1 MENSYKTHRRT
12 TYRFKISTQ
21 AQAGGYPSSLNCHVT
36 HHLWIPKGKRLDS
49 RRIIGPLTGE
59 VELNVFFKLGR
70 KSLEPEA
77 FIKSSLFAEIIN
89 SLNTLAT
96 DEAVSIQRV
105 GETKV
110 VSDSPKAHACVQ
122 LKLTPLEEILETSLT
137 RRPIAR
143 LSSIDLEWQYTPAK
157 KNSTID
163 APATPCGETIDFDSL
178 IHVQPLVLPLK
189 SSLQQFM
196 KRFVSRN
203 LLHQLPLVFNSQWQK
218 KLQDSML
225 NQKIFG
231 RILTRFSEQCIS
243 DDIRAELRN
252 MCEHEDEIQTAK
264 ADEEECSG
272 DKIASRLSTLQIN
285 ISKLPNTR
293 IARSRRCRNSSYC
306 SSLDIEAVPS
316 DHEAASDHGD
326 VWMDEEEDQNI
337 MADKENN
344 SDVSL
349 YLTGGSDNDIAM
361 SSS

>member
-1 MENSYKTHRRT
+1 MC
-12 TYRFKISTQ
+12 
-21 AQAGGYPSSLNCHVT
+21 SSS
-36 HHLWIPKGKRLDS
+36 W
-49 RRIIGPLTGE
+49 
-59 VELNVFFKLGR
+59 
-70 KSLEPEA
+70 
-77 FIKSSLFAEIIN
+77 
-89 SLNTLAT
+89 
-96 DEAVSIQRV
+96 RV

-218 KLQDSML
+218 
-225 NQKIFG
+225 
-231 RILTRFSEQCIS
+231 CIS

>member
-163 APATPCGETIDFDSL
+163 CPSDS
-178 IHVQPLVLPLK
+178 
-189 SSLQQFM
+189 QFM

-218 KLQDSML
+218 
-225 NQKIFG
+225 
-231 RILTRFSEQCIS
+231 CIS

>member
-1 MENSYKTHRRT
+1 MLPPWRT
-12 TYRFKISTQ
+12 LIRLIGELLTGLKSQTQ

-110 VSDSPKAHACVQ
+110 VSDSPKAHAC
-122 LKLTPLEEILETSLT
+122 
-137 RRPIAR
+137 AR

-218 KLQDSML
+218 
-225 NQKIFG
+225 
-231 RILTRFSEQCIS
+231 CIS

>member
-1 MENSYKTHRRT
+1 MLSR
-12 TYRFKISTQ
+12 STNVHLSWRLSKLTQ
-21 AQAGGYPSSLNCHVT
+21 LSCHPPP
-36 HHLWIPKGKRLDS
+36 LDPKGKRLDS

-110 VSDSPKAHACVQ
+110 VSDSPKAHAC
-122 LKLTPLEEILETSLT
+122 
-137 RRPIAR
+137 
-143 LSSIDLEWQYTPAK
+143 
-157 KNSTID
+157 
-163 APATPCGETIDFDSL
+163 ATPCGETIDFDSL
-178 IHVQPLVLPLK
+178 IHVQPCVLPLK

-196 KRFVSRN
+196 KRF
-203 LLHQLPLVFNSQWQK
+203 
-218 KLQDSML
+218 
-225 NQKIFG
+225 
-231 RILTRFSEQCIS
+231 
-243 DDIRAELRN
+243 
-252 MCEHEDEIQTAK
+252 
-264 ADEEECSG
+264 
-272 DKIASRLSTLQIN
+272 
-285 ISKLPNTR
+285 
-293 IARSRRCRNSSYC
+293 NSSYC